1 MRGQSNVA
9 CFSRIE
15 CTDTVHT
22 REPIS
27 LYVYSAS
34 ESISPGSC
42 RQHLQFIGKWKP
54 VSMKFT
60 CSASILIPYGEYP
73 SCLHTTLASLLSQK
87 SSQMVP
93 QVPLTHTST
102 LPNLLYLLSS
112 TNCSSPSLHGAWK
125 TYISLVSTLIL
136 KCMLV
141 VTSSLKCR
149 RSFTC

>member
-1 MRGQSNVA
+1 MHGQSNVA
-9 CFSRIE
+9 CLAILSVQVQ
-15 CTDTVHT
+15 CT
-22 REPIS
+22 EEKPIS
-27 LYVYSAS
+27 LFVYSAS

-93 QVPLTHTST
+93 QVPFTQTST
-102 LPNLLYLLSS
+102 LPYLF
-112 TNCSSPSLHGAWK
+112 PPD
-125 TYISLVSTLIL
+125 
-136 KCMLV
+136 
-141 VTSSLKCR
+141 
-149 RSFTC
+149 